1 MNNGKKTL
9 QEKWNMNRKLLAS
22 VIVFTLAF
30 GSPIQVLALQKAS
43 KNALTFFKRYESE
56 FGNLQRRLEEYNRRL
71 QQADSGR
78 AEDIKLDAQDLMDQ
92 VQRRYDLLE
101 DQYSAT
107 IADYPQ
113 DGAELREGFGRID
126 DGYRKFR
133 DYYNDNFLGKK
144 PAKVEAPKQEPKPA
158 PVKTAPVAKPA
169 VVAAQPVKAAVS
181 GKKDEKAYLEALAA
195 LRRSPEAAKEAA
207 KVAEPVVKPAPVVA
221 PAPVAKAAPAVKPA
235 PVVASVVETAAKT
248 IVVARDA
255 QIQDSKFIEALAVLK
270 RGENTETENKDY
282 SQRFE
287 AKKAE
292 LMRKIEEKERLEQLE
307 KERAEREAM
316 LAAQK
321 AAAIEAKKEAE
332 ALRIAEERLAAEKLA
347 EEKLRIER
355 EELEREKER
364 LAAIREV
371 ERLNEAKEAKKI
383 EEQRRILEEERRIEE
398 LRLESERLIAERQA
412 ERKRLEEERQKLIK
426 EKEEARQAVI
436 ARVLAEQDVKRQEE
450 KAKERSKFESAL
462 SSLRQPA
469 GAAAGAAVTVTAAAA
484 DAAVAKANT
493 LAAATAVVAS
503 KAIAEPKAAPR
514 EVKSSE
520 SYKEAL
526 AVLKRDPV
534 VAKTVEQAAYAESD
548 EALVVAVVPAAREE
562 IKRYDEE
569 KVVTEALESSMDI
582 ADVLRAIEAK
592 QAVEAEKIRSA
603 RKARALAEAEKA
615 RKEAELEALKA
626 QREAEK
632 IAKRAALASDGDYG
646 RLKMSGSVAFEM
658 RDKEEKTKAQSLV
671 GVPTAQSILPNDL
684 SQLRLTL
691 NYQTDEAHSFTLD
704 ERYLQRERN
713 EKVRE
718 NYLTMAYMMKEN
730 EEKIW
735 NIKNTFQTT
744 SYPDAVSKDYRDN
757 NLEVSLNRMGSTNR
771 ESLTTVGYQVRSYPN
786 YDRANFHQ
794 IALADQETWISEDG
808 IMFAEGK
815 LESRKYRVVNDL
827 DYDNANLYLEYNKS
841 YENDAELSLSNSY
854 DRRNYD
860 KEATSLYRTSYYDN
874 FLRMSY
880 TLPMHSVLT
889 YVFEAQHNKHEYGS
903 DKERGY
909 TELDLFAAAKMK
921 LTQKTR
927 AQLDYRFVDND
938 ENSKNLAHKN
948 NMVHLMVQK
957 NVNDVLRFRF
967 DHTYH
972 NRDTVVGKAMN
983 FDDHDSLARL
993 MWRMN
998 NVNITWSTGFNS
1010 RIHDE
1015 TSYVDYRYYHTGL
1028 DIAYHKPKQYE
1039 WRIRPSIRKMEFRNF
1054 YQQNKLDPVG
1064 SWEDEIQ
1071 PSVEVE
1077 YIKPLKD
1084 DLRLTLTAT
1093 HEKTFYRTYDSYM
1106 QDLLWNF
1113 AKPMVNTEI
1122 VGKLEQSF

>member
-9 QEKWNMNRKLLAS
+9 QEKWNMNKKLLAS

-56 FGNLQRRLEEYNRRL
+56 FGNLQRRLEEYNRKL
-71 QQADSGR
+71 QQSDGGR

-126 DGYRKFR
+126 DGYRRFR

-144 PAKVEAPKQEPKPA
+144 SARVEEPKPEV
-158 PVKTAPVAKPA
+158 VKPAAVVPVAKPVA
-169 VVAAQPVKAAVS
+169 KPVVAAQPARVAAL
-181 GKKDEKAYLEALAA
+181 GQRDERAYQEALAA
-195 LRRSPEAAKEAA
+195 LRRTPEAAKA
-207 KVAEPVVKPAPVVA
+207 AEPVVKPVVQ
-221 PAPVAKAAPAVKPA
+221 AAPAVAVAAVKEA
-235 PVVASVVETAAKT
+235 PKVAAKA
-248 IVVARDA
+248 VPSAKA
-255 QIQDSKFIEALAVLK
+255 ANAQDSKFLEALAVLK
-270 RGENTETENKDY
+270 RGDNTESENKDY
-282 SQRFE
+282 SERFE

-292 LMRKIEEKERLEQLE
+292 MIRKIEEKERLEKLE
-307 KERAEREAM
+307 EDKARKEALLVAQRAAE
-316 LAAQK
+316 L
-321 AAAIEAKKEAE
+321 EAKKEAE
-332 ALRIAEERLAAEKLA
+332 ALKLAEERLAVEKLA
-347 EEKLRIER
+347 EEKLRRER
-355 EELEREKER
+355 EELEREKQR

-371 ERLNEAKEAKKI
+371 ESLNAAKEVQKI
-383 EEQRRILEEERRIEE
+383 EEQRRILEEEKRIEE
-398 LRLESERLIAERQA
+398 LKQESERLIAERQA
-412 ERKRLEEERQKLIK
+412 ERKRLEDERQKLIK

-436 ARVLAEQDVKRQEE
+436 ARVLAEQDAKKQKE
-450 KAKERSKFESAL
+450 KEKEKSKFASAL
-462 SSLRQPA
+462 SNLRQPA
-469 GAAAGAAVTVTAAAA
+469 GAAASAAGAAAAVTATAA
-484 DAAVAKANT
+484 DTAVAKANT
-493 LAAATAVVAS
+493 LAATVSVVAS
-503 KAIAEPKAAPR
+503 KAVAEPRPAQR
-514 EVKSSE
+514 EIKTSE

-526 AVLKRDPV
+526 SVLKRDPV
-534 VAKTVEQAAYAESD
+534 LAKTVEQAAYAESD

-562 IKRYDEE
+562 IKGYDEQRE
-569 KVVTEALESSMDI
+569 VKEAVESSMDI
-582 ADVLRAIEAK
+582 ANVLRAIEAK

-626 QREAEK
+626 QREAER
-632 IAKRAALASDGDYG
+632 IAKRAALASDEDYG
-646 RLKMSGSVAFEM
+646 RLKMSGSVAFEF
-658 RDKEEKTKAQSLV
+658 RDKEEKTKAQTLV
-671 GVPTAQSILPNDL
+671 GAPTTQSTLPNDL
-684 SQLRLTL
+684 SQLRLIL
-691 NYQTDEAHSFTLD
+691 NYQTDEDHSFTLD

-718 NYLTMAYMMKEN
+718 NYLTMAYMMREN
-730 EEKIW
+730 EEKVW

-757 NLEVSLNRMGSTNR
+757 NLELSLNQMRSTNR

-794 IALADQETWISEDG
+794 FALSDQETWISEDG

-827 DYDNANLYLEYNKS
+827 DYDNANVYLEYSKS
-841 YENDAELSLSNSY
+841 YENDAELTLSNSY
-854 DRRNYD
+854 DRRAYD
-860 KEATSLYRTSYYDN
+860 KEAISLYRTSYYDN

-909 TELDLFAAAKMK
+909 SELDLFAAAKMK

-957 NVNDVLRFRF
+957 NVNETLRFRF

-993 MWRMN
+993 MWRLN
-998 NVNITWSTGFNS
+998 NVNITWKTGFNS

-1015 TSYVDYRYYHTGL
+1015 TSYVDYRYYYTGL
-1028 DIAYHKPKQYE
+1028 DIGYQKPKQYE
-1039 WRIRPSIRKMEFRNF
+1039 WRIRPSVRKMEFRNF
-1054 YQQNKLDPVG
+1054 YQQNKLDPIG

-1071 PSVEVE
+1071 PSIEVE

-1084 DLRLTLTAT
+1084 DLKLTLTAT

-1113 AKPMVNTEI
+1113 AKPMVNSEI